1 MTPIFVGLIGIGILL
16 LLLFLEIHIGVAM
29 AIVGIAGTMYLIGP
43 QQAFARLGMLVYTNM
58 LSYDVTVLP
67 LFIAMGM
74 IAASS
79 GMAKELY
86 DAAYRWVGFRRG
98 GLAIAT
104 IATCAGFAA
113 VSGTS
118 VGTAATISPIAL
130 PEMKKYGYDDSLAT
144 GSVAAGGTLGIL
156 IPPSTLLIFYGILT
170 ETSVGSLFI
179 AGILPGILLAFLF
192 MFVVYIITKIEPA
205 LGPSG
210 PRTTLTAKLAVLKN
224 TWPSFVLFLVVIGG
238 LYAGIFTAT
247 EAGGAGAFA
256 ALLIG
261 IVRRRLTWRSL
272 RLSLLETMRTT
283 AMIVFM
289 LIGAFAF
296 NIFIILSRLPV
307 EISTILSG
315 LDVNRYVI
323 LLGIVVIYTICGC
336 IMDMFAMLILTV
348 PIFFPLMLELGFD
361 PVWFGVTVV
370 IMMEQALITPPVGL
384 NVFVIKGMAKDVP
397 ISKIFKGIFP
407 FWLAMM
413 VCVIILTA
421 FPQIVLILLGS

>member
-1 MTPIFVGLIGIGILL
+1 MNPVIVGLLGIVILL
-16 LLLFLEIHIGVAM
+16 LLLFFEVHIGVAM
-29 AIVGIAGTMYLIGP
+29 GLVGLVGFMYLTSPEQG
-43 QQAFARLGMLVYTNM
+43 FSLLGMLAYSNM
-58 LSYDVTVLP
+58 ASYDLTVLP

-74 IAASS
+74 LASSS
-79 GMAKELY
+79 GMAQELY
-86 DAAYRWVGFRRG
+86 DAAYKWVGSLRG

-104 IATCAGFAA
+104 VATCAGFSA

-130 PEMKKYGYDDSLAT
+130 PQMKKYGYDDSLAT

-170 ETSVGSLFI
+170 ETSVGALFI
-179 AGILPGILLAFLF
+179 AGIVPGVLLSLLF
-192 MFVVYIITKIEPA
+192 VLVIYIVTKRNA
-205 LGPSG
+205 NLGPSG
-210 PRTTLTAKLAVLKN
+210 PKTTLEEKLGVLKN
-224 TWPSFVLFLVVIGG
+224 TWPTLTLFLVVIGG
-238 LYAGIFTAT
+238 LYAGVFTAT

-256 ALLIG
+256 ALIIG
-261 IVRRRLTWRSL
+261 IVRRRLGWRSL
-272 RLSLLETMRTT
+272 RSALLETMRTT

-289 LIGAFAF
+289 LIGAFIF
-296 NIFIILSRLPV
+296 NVFLAISRLPV
-307 EISTILSG
+307 EISSILSE

-323 LLGIVVIYTICGC
+323 LLGIVGIYVICGC

-348 PIFFPLMLELGFD
+348 PIFFPLMVTLGFD

-397 ISKIFKGIFP
+397 ISKIFAGIIP
-407 FWLAMM
+407 FWLAML
-413 VCVIILTA
+413 VCVILLA
-421 FPQIVLILLGS
+421 VFPQIALFLGSS